1 MFTVTEN
8 LTYRTATIMA
18 VSLWNQLQAVKDT
31 KFGPVEAQKISD
43 CAANAHAALCLVSIE
58 ADDAK
63 RFVITTVRN
72 ILWDKN
78 PEAESQS
85 TRTLA
90 TMGVATESLSSMSL
104 DAMVE
109 KMETDCSDEE
119 WQRNGTIGLENPKRE
134 AILWHAQLKE
144 LLERQPTL

>member
-1 MFTVTEN
+1 MFKVTEN

-58 ADDAK
+58 EDDAK
-63 RFVITTVRN
+63 RFVIATVRN
-72 ILWDKN
+72 ILLDKTS
-78 PEAESQS
+78 EAESQS

-90 TMGVATESLSSMSL
+90 AMGVATESLSFMSL

-109 KMETDCSDEE
+109 KMKTDCSDAE
-119 WQRNGTIGLENPKRE
+119 WQRNGPLGFENPKPE

-144 LLERQPTL
+144 LLERQPAL